1 MMFKKPLGGRSLEK
15 FSTKTLLTNDAT
27 ENVWEFTISRQ
38 DYLRRKNGNDIR
50 KYVAET
56 WGIEYWKYH
65 WTDAIGQLASEHK
78 V

>member
-27 ENVWEFTISRQ
+27 ENVREFTISRQ

-50 KYVAET
+50 KYVAD
-56 WGIEYWKYH
+56 GRNVGH
-65 WTDAIGQLASEHK
+65 WVLEVSLDGRNRTIS
-78 V
+78 